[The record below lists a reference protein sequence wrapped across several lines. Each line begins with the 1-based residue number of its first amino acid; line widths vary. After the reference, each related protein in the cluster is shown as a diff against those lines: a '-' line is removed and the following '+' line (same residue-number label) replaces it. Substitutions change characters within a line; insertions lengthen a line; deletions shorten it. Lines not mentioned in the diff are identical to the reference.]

1 MAINSLKTKK
11 TELSFRKAK
20 IFNGMNN
27 KKTLQEQINEKEWLT
42 VEEAIEAINEAFR
55 NLPDISNYTKRS

>member
-1 MAINSLKTKK
+1 
-11 TELSFRKAK
+11 
-20 IFNGMNN
+20 MNN

-42 VEEAIEAINEAFR
+42 VEETIEAINEAFR